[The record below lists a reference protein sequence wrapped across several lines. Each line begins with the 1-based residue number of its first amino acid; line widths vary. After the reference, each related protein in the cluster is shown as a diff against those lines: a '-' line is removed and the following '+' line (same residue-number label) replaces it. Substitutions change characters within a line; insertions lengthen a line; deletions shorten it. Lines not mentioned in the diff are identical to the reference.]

1 MVKSVEGAVK
11 TRARANG
18 KKYYKNARKGLHWPK
33 QSLFIRPMFSKINLA
48 LGTVLVGIALGCFV
62 ESSMAQEVL
71 APPATSSDNDGV
83 DDDDADG
90 EDDKSH
96 RSRLRRG
103 GSIVTAASGLL
114 TNSSNSLSLAITNVA
129 EATEAESVV
138 VTGSFDIY
146 PVEYPALPPVE
157 GTRINSGK
165 KTSFVKPEEFPVFP
179 NNDYRDVMATTPGII
194 VSEEPSSPIINFGYR
209 GLDSQRSEF
218 MQVLK
223 DGVSIKNEQFGFPET
238 HYTPIL
244 DAVERIELIRAGAA
258 LQFGPQPGG
267 ALNFIM
273 KMPRQ
278 DAPFH
283 FTTKNVF
290 GSDEYYGNYTAIDGT
305 VGALGYYLYYDH
317 RQIEGFREANSD
329 YDLNAGSGRLV
340 WDVTDDSRF
349 ILTLDAYDEEHG
361 EPGGL
366 RRREAVN
373 PPNSVFYEDDRN
385 ASTRFFDRFELKR
398 YYATLEYQKIFS
410 QHTQLDI
417 KAFGGYLSRWSKRQR
432 GGGFGTLPSGPDA
445 DTNSIQLREA
455 YTEGVDARLRHDY
468 NLLGDVSTFA
478 GGAYFYHA
486 LQDRRDERGQT
497 PGADSG
503 TLRNLNTG
511 ETWDGALFA
520 ENRFH
525 FGRLSIVPGMRLE
538 FLQQSV
544 NEQLNVAKASDGEPL
559 ASQADFSFVPLFGLG
574 VDYVLIE
581 GQQIVPGPAVAGEK
595 GSETKNP
602 PPPGITIGGP
612 PRAEIYGTV
621 SQAYRPRTY
630 GELVPTGAST
640 VVNGDLK
647 EGNSLQ
653 FELGLR
659 GKPLPYLNFDLGGFY
674 FTFDDQV
681 GDISLPN
688 GFTSTGNVGDARYIG
703 FEAATEL
710 DVLSLIN
717 GGSPSPYGN
726 FLLYGNITLLDAE
739 FTSGP
744 NEGNTPIYAP
754 DYQIKTGGIYRYK
767 DIVKVGLIGTIVAD
781 EFGDVNN
788 TFERAIP
795 AYNVWD
801 LTAEVKFW
809 NGRIGVFAGIKNL
822 FDEDYWGEVR
832 DEGIVP
838 AYRRNYYGGFEVFF

>member
-1 MVKSVEGAVK
+1 LHRWEQFLSI
-11 TRARANG
+11 AR
-18 KKYYKNARKGLHWPK
+18 
-33 QSLFIRPMFSKINLA
+33 MCSKVTLA
-48 LGTVLVGIALGCFV
+48 LGTALAGIAVCCFV
-62 ESSMAQEVL
+62 ESSLAQDALTVPI
-71 APPATSSDNDGV
+71 AASDNDDV
-83 DDDDADG
+83 DGDETDTK
-90 EDDKSH
+90 DDKSRRR
-96 RSRLRRG
+96 RSHKSGSDVNADNAPWANAGENRL
-103 GSIVTAASGLL
+103 
-114 TNSSNSLSLAITNVA
+114 LAITSIAETA
-129 EATEAESVV
+129 EAEGIV

-165 KTSFVKPEEFPVFP
+165 KTSFVKPQEFPTFEG
-179 NNDYRDVMATTPGII
+179 NDYREVMATTPGII

-209 GLDSQRSEF
+209 GLNSQRSEF

-223 DGVSIKNEQFGFPET
+223 DGISIKNEQFGFPET

-267 ALNFIM
+267 ALNFVM

-290 GSDEYYGNYTAIDGT
+290 GSYGYYRNYTEVDGT
-305 VGALGYYLYYDH
+305 VGPLGYYLYYDH
-317 RQIEGFREANSD
+317 RQQDGFREANSD
-329 YDLNAGSGRLV
+329 YDLNGGSARLV
-340 WDVTDDSRF
+340 WDVTNDSRF

-373 PPNSVFYEDDRN
+373 PPNSVFIEDDRT
-385 ASTRFFDRFELKR
+385 ASTRFFDRFRLER
-398 YYATLEYQKIFS
+398 YYATLEYQKMFS
-410 QHTQLDI
+410 ERTQLDI
-417 KAFGGYLSRWSKRQR
+417 KAFGGYLTRWSKRQR
-432 GGGFGTLPSGPDA
+432 GGVFGTLPSGPDA
-445 DTNSIQLREA
+445 NTNSIQLRTD
-455 YTEGVDARLRHDY
+455 YIEGLDARMRHDY
-468 NLLGDVSTFA
+468 DLFSDVSTFA
-478 GGAYFYHA
+478 GGIYFYHA

-497 PGADSG
+497 PDAETG

-511 ETWDGALFA
+511 ETWDGAIFA

-544 NEQLNVAKASDGEPL
+544 DEEVNVSNPL
-559 ASQADFSFVPLFGLG
+559 HSQSDFSFVPLFGLG

-581 GQQIVPGPAVAGEK
+581 GQQIVPAPLVAGEK
-595 GSETKNP
+595 GAETKNP
-602 PPPGITIGGP
+602 PAPMVTAGGP
-612 PRAEIYGTV
+612 PRVELYGTV

-630 GELVPTGAST
+630 GELVPTGASS

-647 EGNSLQ
+647 EGDSLQ
-653 FELGLR
+653 FEYGVR
-659 GKPLPYLNFDLGGFY
+659 GKPFPYLNFDVSGFY

-681 GDISLPN
+681 GDIILPN
-688 GFTSTGNVGDARYIG
+688 GFTSTGNVGDARYVG
-703 FEAATEL
+703 FEAAAEL
-710 DVLSLIN
+710 DVLALTN

-726 FLLYGNITLLDAE
+726 LKLYGNVTLLDAE

-744 NEGNTPIYAP
+744 NNGNTLAYAP
-754 DYQIKTGGIYRYK
+754 DYQVKTGAIYSYK
-767 DIVKVGLIGTIVAD
+767 ETFKIALLGTLVD
-781 EFGDVNN
+781 NEFGDDGDS
-788 TFERAIP
+788 FEGFIP

-809 NGRIGVFAGIKNL
+809 KGRAGVFAGIRNL

-832 DEGIVP
+832 EEGIMP
-838 AYRRNYYGGFEVFF
+838 ALPRNYYGGFEIFF